1 MREFRY
7 STSTHTEPVGTVD
20 EKSYIT
26 YAFEVAQNVC
36 ASKVFFVFNLDG
48 SYSAEKHEMNF
59 VGFSGGYKRYEVAI
73 KYPSE
78 GLYWY
83 HFEIE
88 GGRNWLIQRKGETD
102 KLEIANKSTN
112 GFPQVVTDENNL
124 SKLKPLG
131 GIIYH
136 IFVDRFNKS
145 GEVIP
150 RNGMILKQNWTDG
163 LIDTTDYEIIN
174 NECFGGNLKGITEKL
189 DYLKSLNV
197 SIIYLS
203 PIFEAES
210 NHKYN
215 TANFKN
221 IDSMFGSKEDLQE
234 LIDKAKKL
242 GMRVILDGVFN
253 HVGSDSIYF
262 NRYGK
267 FNELGAYQSTESKYY
282 NWFNFRNFPNDYEC
296 WWDIKSLPCI
306 NESSSDYR
314 EYICGKTG
322 VIEEYM
328 KMGLGGFRLDV
339 VDELGD
345 ELLGSICKKIY
356 ECRKDSIIVGEVW
369 EDASTKIAYGKRRKY
384 FWGEQLNSV
393 TNYPLKNAI
402 LDYIK
407 TGNAEG
413 YKNVFKMVENRY
425 PFFVQNNLM
434 NIVGTHDTSRL
445 ANEILSYNPEKYV
458 ELTKI
463 ASLLQYIFIGM
474 PTVFYGDEIGL
485 KNIKGNNCRT
495 PYPWGSENEEL
506 LNWYKDLGV
515 LRSLKPLICGEMSV
529 EKCEDGV
536 LVIKRFTKT
545 ESVIVAVNLGGKPY
559 ELETEKIHTEFL
571 SKPKVSGKSF
581 TVEPFGIK
589 ILTKV
594 KAKV

>member
-7 STSTHTEPVGTVD
+7 NTSTHTEPVGTVD

-36 ASKVFFVFNLDG
+36 ASKVFFVFNPDG
-48 SYSAEKHEMNF
+48 SYKQARYEMHF
-59 VGFSGGYKRYEVAI
+59 VGFSGGYKRYEVSV
-73 KYPSE
+73 KFPSE

-83 HFEIE
+83 HFEVD
-88 GGRNWLIQRKGETD
+88 GSRQWLVQRKGDIEE
-102 KLEIANKSTN
+102 LEIAESSTN
-112 GFPQVVTDENNL
+112 GFPQMVTDKNNL
-124 SKLKPLG
+124 SKLKPMG

-136 IFVDRFNKS
+136 VFVDRFNKF
-145 GEVIP
+145 GEVTP
-150 RNGMILKQNWTDG
+150 REGMILKENWSDG
-163 LIDTTDYEIIN
+163 LIDTTDFDIIN
-174 NECFGGNLKGITEKL
+174 KECYGGNLRGVTEKL

-215 TANFKN
+215 TADFTK
-221 IDSMFGSKEDLQE
+221 IDSMFGSKADLKE

-242 GMRVILDGVFN
+242 GIRVILDGVFN

-262 NRYGK
+262 NKYGR
-267 FNELGAYQSTESKYY
+267 FDEVGAYQSKESKYY
-282 NWFNFRNFPNDYEC
+282 SWFNFYEHPNNYEC

-306 NESSSDYR
+306 NEASLDYR
-314 EYICGKTG
+314 NFICGKSG
-322 VIEEYM
+322 IIEEYM

-345 ELLGSICKKIY
+345 ELLGDICKKIY
-356 ECRKDSIIVGEVW
+356 ECRKDALIVGEVW
-369 EDASTKIAYGKRRKY
+369 EDASTKISYGQRRKY

-402 LDYIK
+402 LNYIR
-407 TGNAEG
+407 TSNAEE
-413 YKNVFKMVENRY
+413 YYNVFKMVESRY

-434 NIVGTHDTSRL
+434 NIIGTHDTSRI
-445 ANEILSYNPEKYV
+445 ANEILSYNPDRYM

-463 ASLLQYIFIGM
+463 ASALQYIFIGL
-474 PTVFYGDEIGL
+474 PALYYGDEIGL
-485 KNIKGNNCRT
+485 KNIKGNNGRT

-506 LNWYKDLGV
+506 LEWYKNLGK
-515 LRSLKPLICGEMSV
+515 LRSLSPLVNGEMKI
-529 EKCEDGV
+529 EKHDDGV
-536 LVIKRFTKT
+536 LVVKRFTKT
-545 ESVIVAVNLGGKPY
+545 ESVIVAVNLGDKPY
-559 ELETEKIHTEFL
+559 EVETEKIHTEFL
-571 SKPKVSGKSF
+571 SKPKNSGKSF
-581 TVEPFGIK
+581 VVEPYEVK

-594 KAKV
+594 KGKI